1 MPVIKPGDPV
11 HDVAHRPSF
20 NFEDLSHHADEYL
33 QQIRA
38 KAKEI
43 IQQAQRQAADL
54 RKQCELDAQQA
65 AEHSVQ
71 QRVEQLANMLV
82 NQQVE
87 TLMPSLEKT
96 LAHIQEARHDWLAHW
111 ENQAVALITAIAG
124 RVIRRELKETPDIT
138 LTLLKEALELAAGN
152 PRLRIRMN
160 PADHESL
167 GDAARGLIDK
177 FTTLASVEFLAD
189 AEISPGGCVVETEH
203 GIIDQQIETQ
213 LARIEEELTAS

>member
-1 MPVIKPGDPV
+1 MPVIKSGDPV
-11 HDVAHRPSF
+11 HGVAHRPSF

-33 QQIRA
+33 RQIRA
-38 KAKEI
+38 QAKEI
-43 IQQAQRQAADL
+43 IEQAKRQAADL
-54 RKQCELDAQQA
+54 RRQYELEAQQA

-71 QRVEQLANMLV
+71 QRIEQLASMLV

-111 ENQAVALITAIAG
+111 ENQAITLITAIAG
-124 RVIRRELKETPDIT
+124 RVIRRELKETPDIC

-160 PADHESL
+160 PTDLESL
-167 GDAARGLIDK
+167 GDAARGLVDK

-189 AEISPGGCVVETEH
+189 AEISLGGCVVETEH

-213 LARIEEELTAS
+213 LARIEEELTAT